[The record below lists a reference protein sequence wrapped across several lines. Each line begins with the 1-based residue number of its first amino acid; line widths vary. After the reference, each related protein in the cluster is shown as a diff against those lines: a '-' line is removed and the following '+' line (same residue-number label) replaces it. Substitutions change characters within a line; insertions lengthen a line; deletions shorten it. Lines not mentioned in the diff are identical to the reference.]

1 MALCK
6 RKKKN
11 TLDYGTETN
20 NEIKRMKKLLL
31 TLVAGIA
38 VLTAKAADYPYLTF
52 ETIDGAKASV
62 NVESLNITIS
72 GTTLTAGTE
81 SFQLSNLAKMYFS
94 ASEEVTTGIKTAKID
109 DGEILEVYNLQGQ
122 KVSEDQMQQGVYVI
136 KTKCGTNK
144 LIVK

>member
-1 MALCK
+1 
-6 RKKKN
+6 
-11 TLDYGTETN
+11 
-20 NEIKRMKKLLL
+20 MKKLLL

-62 NVESLNITIS
+62 SVESLNITIS
-72 GTTLTAGTE
+72 GATLTAGTE

-109 DGEILEVYNLQGQ
+109 DGEILEVYNLQGR